1 MYYKFEWDEEK
12 DWINQMKHGVSFNNA
27 KMVFYDPMRVDIFDW
42 RHSLF
47 EDRWKTIG
55 LHRCET
61 FSVIYTMRKG
71 IIRIISARR
80 AGKKEE
86 EAYFYGYYTSYNNRR

>member
-55 LHRCET
+55 LHSCET